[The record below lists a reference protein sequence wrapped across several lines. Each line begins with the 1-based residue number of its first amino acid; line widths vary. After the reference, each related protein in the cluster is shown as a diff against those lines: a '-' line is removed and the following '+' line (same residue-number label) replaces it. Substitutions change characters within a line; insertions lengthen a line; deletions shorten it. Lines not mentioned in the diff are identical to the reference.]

1 MPQLELPKRVV
12 DTKTEEEKEIDK
24 QNEIDKVTRETI
36 EPVFDKDLEVL
47 KTNPEEENSG
57 DENDNIKK
65 IE

>member
-36 EPVFDKDLEVL
+36 KPVFDKDLEVL

>member
-1 MPQLELPKRVV
+1 MPQLELPERAV

-36 EPVFDKDLEVL
+36 EPVFDEDLEVL